1 MKLFKPYLLFF
12 SIAQILRI
20 FIIVVDEMTK
30 INVHSGEVRDIR
42 DSSAIFNV
50 EFFPHDQRT
59 TRPEVIEIRSFRNV
73 TLSQL
78 FGRVQRGLAADVYK
92 LVFIINADVRISR

>member
-1 MKLFKPYLLFF
+1 
-12 SIAQILRI
+12 
-20 FIIVVDEMTK
+20 MTK
-30 INVHSGEVRDIR
+30 INVHSGKVRNIR

-59 TRPEVIEIRSFRNV
+59 TRPEMIEIRSFRNV

-78 FGRVQRGLAADVYK
+78 FGRVQRGLAADVDK
-92 LVFIINADVRISR
+92 LVLTLST